1 MDKVSVKPINTIK
14 SILLASLFPEERLD
28 TDTVI
33 CRHNHERPA
42 CGRRTVGRG
51 SGQRER
57 ENVGHTNGEMR
68 TGLISAERTRDG
80 GSDETENEIPI
91 FSSNR
96 WMNSKRPGGQL

>member
-1 MDKVSVKPINTIK
+1 MDKVSVKQINTIK
-14 SILLASLFPEERLD
+14 SIPLASLFPEERLD

-57 ENVGHTNGEMR
+57 ENVGHTKGEMR
-68 TGLISAERTRDG
+68 TGLISAERTRDRG
-80 GSDETENEIPI
+80 ISQMRQKMKSL
-91 FSSNR
+91 SSAVLD
-96 WMNSKRPGGQL
+96 G